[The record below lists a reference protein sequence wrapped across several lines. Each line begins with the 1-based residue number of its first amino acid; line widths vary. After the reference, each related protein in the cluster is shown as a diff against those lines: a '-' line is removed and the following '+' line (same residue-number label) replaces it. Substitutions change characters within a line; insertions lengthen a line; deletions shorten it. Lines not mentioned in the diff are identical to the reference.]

1 MILSYLRIGLPVA
14 LAFVVSSVFGVAAQS
29 PSQNG
34 AALAAALHAAEEGEW
49 DKAANLARQ
58 NQDPIAVEIIE
69 WNRLR
74 AGIGSLINMNPS

>member
-34 AALAAALHAAEEGEW
+34 AALAASLHAAEAGEW
-49 DKAANLARQ
+49 EKLQILHAKIR
-58 NQDPIAVEIIE
+58 I
-69 WNRLR
+69 R
-74 AGIGSLINMNPS
+74 SL